1 LTLYALGLGVYAA
14 CVDFELRLGALLGLT
29 YRDVNAGL
37 FFVLWPLVTVSL
49 VGLVLVQRRKLKR
62 LERAPARRP
71 KVGRQERQRTAAVGT
86 KWSRPGA

>member
-1 LTLYALGLGVYAA
+1 MTLYALGLGAYAA
-14 CVDFELRLGALLGLT
+14 CVDFELGLGALLGVT

-62 LERAPARRP
+62 LERTTNRRTEED
-71 KVGRQERQRTAAVGT
+71 G
-86 KWSRPGA
+86 